1 MADEPR
7 KPIAGSRVPASR
19 PRRLAGSG
27 RPEEP
32 VEEVAPTEPT
42 KPTGPT
48 RPSPPPT
55 KPPAAAKAPG
65 SDPER
70 EPSHFL
76 ASLRTTWVLV
86 AVIVVLAI
94 VSAAEIGWLVSR
106 TDPTVSAARP
116 VVAGEVTHRAATDA
130 AQRDIVEILTYSY
143 QDFDERIGKA
153 TSLMTPAFAKQFRA
167 TAEDVRADFV
177 ANKTQQLVKVRGTS
191 VVRASDTQVQ
201 ALLFLDQYVT
211 KKGDKSAPGTDYTP
225 FRALV
230 TMVRTDHG
238 WLVDNINTA

>member
-7 KPIAGSRVPASR
+7 KQIAGSRVPSAR

-32 VEEVAPTEPT
+32 AAEVTAAEPAEPT
-42 KPTGPT
+42 
-48 RPSPPPT
+48 PPPS
-55 KPPAAAKAPG
+55 KPSEPTTPAASEP
-65 SDPER
+65 DR

-86 AVIVVLAI
+86 AAVVVLA
-94 VSAAEIGWLVSR
+94 VLTTAEIGWIATR
-106 TDPTVSAARP
+106 DDPVVSASRP
-116 VVAGEVTHRAATDA
+116 VVTGEVTHRAATDA
-130 AQRDIVEILTYSY
+130 AQRDIVEILTYDY
-143 QDFDERIGKA
+143 RDFDERIAKA
-153 TSLMTPAFAKQFRA
+153 TSLMTPTFAKQFSE
-167 TAEDVRADFV
+167 TAQDVKADFV

-191 VVRASDTQVQ
+191 VVRASDSQVQ

-211 KKGDKSAPGTDYTP
+211 KKGDRKGGAPAGTDYTP

-230 TMVRTDHG
+230 TMVHTEHG
-238 WLVDNINTA
+238 WLVDNIDTT

>member
-1 MADEPR
+1 MTEEPR

-27 RPEEP
+27 RPDEP
-32 VEEVAPTEPT
+32 VAAEPT
-42 KPTGPT
+42 ATPKATPTQKLV
-48 RPSPPPT
+48 R
-55 KPPAAAKAPG
+55 
-65 SDPER
+65 ER
-70 EPSHFL
+70 EPSRFL

-94 VSAAEIGWLVSR
+94 ASAAEIGWLVTR
-106 TDPTVSAARP
+106 ADPVVSASRP
-116 VVAGEVTHRAATDA
+116 IVAGEVTHRAATDA

-143 QDFDERIGKA
+143 QDFDSRIDKA

-177 ANKTQQLVKVRGTS
+177 ANRTQQLVKVRGTS

-211 KKGDKSAPGTDYTP
+211 KKGDKTAAGTDYTP

>member
-1 MADEPR
+1 MAEEPR

-27 RPEEP
+27 RPDEP
-32 VEEVAPTEPT
+32 AVATPTAEPIPRA
-42 KPTGPT
+42 KPTP
-48 RPSPPPT
+48 
-55 KPPAAAKAPG
+55 KAVR
-65 SDPER
+65 DR
-70 EPSHFL
+70 EPSRFL
-76 ASLRTTWVLV
+76 ASLRTNWVLV

-211 KKGDKSAPGTDYTP
+211 KKGDKTAAGTDYTP

-238 WLVDNINTA
+238 WLVDNIDTA

>member
-1 MADEPR
+1 MPDEPR
-7 KPIAGSRVPASR
+7 KPIAGSRPSASR
-19 PRRLAGSG
+19 PRRLAGSA

-32 VEEVAPTEPT
+32 VDPLKAEPT
-42 KPTGPT
+42 KPT
-48 RPSPPPT
+48 PPPRT
-55 KPPAAAKAPG
+55 PPESRTTPPPRV

-86 AVIVVLAI
+86 AAVVVLAI
-94 VSAAEIGWLVSR
+94 VSAAEIFWLVSR
-106 TDPTVSAARP
+106 DDPVVSSARP

-130 AQRDIVEILTYSY
+130 AQRDIVEILTYGY
-143 QDFDERIGKA
+143 QDFDQRIDKA
-153 TSLMTPAFAKQFRA
+153 TSLMTPAFAKQFRE
-167 TAEDVRADFV
+167 TAQDVRADFV
-177 ANKTQQLVKVRGTS
+177 ANKTRQLVKVRGTS
-191 VVRASDTQVQ
+191 VVRASDSQVQ

-211 KKGDKSAPGTDYTP
+211 KKGDKSSAGTDYTP

-238 WLVDNINTA
+238 WLVDNIDTA

>member
-27 RPEEP
+27 RAEEP
-32 VEEVAPTEPT
+32 VPEVAPIDLT
-42 KPTGPT
+42 KPTPAT
-48 RPSPPPT
+48 PPRT
-55 KPPAAAKAPG
+55 KPPVAARPPVA
-65 SDPER
+65 DPER
-70 EPSHFL
+70 EPSRFL

-94 VSAAEIGWLVSR
+94 VSAAEIGWLATR
-106 TDPTVSAARP
+106 KDPVVSAARP

-130 AQRDIVEILTYSY
+130 AQRDIVEILSYGY
-143 QDFDERIGKA
+143 QDFDARIAKA
-153 TSLMTPAFAKQFRA
+153 TSLMTPAFAKQFRD

>member
-1 MADEPR
+1 MTEEPR

-27 RPEEP
+27 RPDEP
-32 VEEVAPTEPT
+32 VAAEPT
-42 KPTGPT
+42 ATPKATPTQEVV
-48 RPSPPPT
+48 R
-55 KPPAAAKAPG
+55 
-65 SDPER
+65 ER
-70 EPSHFL
+70 EPSRFL
-76 ASLRTTWVLV
+76 ASLRTTWALV

-94 VSAAEIGWLVSR
+94 VSAAEIGWLVTR
-106 TDPTVSAARP
+106 ADPVVSASRP
-116 VVAGEVTHRAATDA
+116 IVAGEVTHRAATDA

-143 QDFDERIGKA
+143 QDFDSRIDKA

-177 ANKTQQLVKVRGTS
+177 ANRTQQLVKVRGTS

-211 KKGDKSAPGTDYTP
+211 KKGDKTAAGTDYTP

>member
-1 MADEPR
+1 MAEEPR

-27 RPEEP
+27 RPDEP
-32 VEEVAPTEPT
+32 GEIAPTATPT
-42 KPTGPT
+42 DTPTAPT
-48 RPSPPPT
+48 RQ
-55 KPPAAAKAPG
+55 KVVRDG
-65 SDPER
+65 

-76 ASLRTTWVLV
+76 ASLRTTWALV

-94 VSAAEIGWLVSR
+94 VSAAEIGWLVTR
-106 TDPTVSAARP
+106 ADPVVSASRP

-130 AQRDIVEILTYSY
+130 AQRDIVEILTYGY
-143 QDFDERIGKA
+143 QDFDSRIDKA

-238 WLVDNINTA
+238 WLVDNIDTA

>member
-1 MADEPR
+1 MTEEPR

-19 PRRLAGSG
+19 PRRLAGSA
-27 RPEEP
+27 RPDEP
-32 VEEVAPTEPT
+32 VAAEPT
-42 KPTGPT
+42 ATPTQKLV
-48 RPSPPPT
+48 R
-55 KPPAAAKAPG
+55 
-65 SDPER
+65 ER
-70 EPSHFL
+70 EPSRFL

-94 VSAAEIGWLVSR
+94 ASAAEIGWLVTR
-106 TDPTVSAARP
+106 ADPVVSASRP
-116 VVAGEVTHRAATDA
+116 IVAGEVTHRAATDA

-143 QDFDERIGKA
+143 QDFDSRIAKA

-177 ANKTQQLVKVRGTS
+177 ANRTQQLVKVRGTS

-211 KKGDKSAPGTDYTP
+211 KKGDKTAAGTDYTP

>member
-1 MADEPR
+1 MTEEPR

-19 PRRLAGSG
+19 PRRLAGSA
-27 RPEEP
+27 RPDEP
-32 VEEVAPTEPT
+32 VAAEPT
-42 KPTGPT
+42 ATPKATPTQEVV
-48 RPSPPPT
+48 R
-55 KPPAAAKAPG
+55 
-65 SDPER
+65 ER
-70 EPSHFL
+70 EPSRFL
-76 ASLRTTWVLV
+76 ASLRTTWALV

-94 VSAAEIGWLVSR
+94 VSAAEIGWLVTR
-106 TDPTVSAARP
+106 ADPVVSASRP
-116 VVAGEVTHRAATDA
+116 IVAGEVTHRAATDA

-143 QDFDERIGKA
+143 QDFDSRIDKA

-177 ANKTQQLVKVRGTS
+177 ANRTQQLVKVRGTS

-211 KKGDKSAPGTDYTP
+211 KKGDKTAAGTDYTP

>member
-1 MADEPR
+1 MTEEPR

-19 PRRLAGSG
+19 PRRLAGSA
-27 RPEEP
+27 RPDEP
-32 VEEVAPTEPT
+32 VAAEPT
-42 KPTGPT
+42 ATPKATPTQEVV
-48 RPSPPPT
+48 R
-55 KPPAAAKAPG
+55 
-65 SDPER
+65 ER
-70 EPSHFL
+70 EPSRFL
-76 ASLRTTWVLV
+76 ASLRTTWALV

-94 VSAAEIGWLVSR
+94 VSAAEIGWLVTR
-106 TDPTVSAARP
+106 ADPVVSASRP
-116 VVAGEVTHRAATDA
+116 IVAGEVTHRAATDA

-143 QDFDERIGKA
+143 QDFDSRIAKA

-177 ANKTQQLVKVRGTS
+177 ANRTQQLVKVRGTS

-211 KKGDKSAPGTDYTP
+211 KKGDKTAAGTDYTP

>member
-7 KPIAGSRVPASR
+7 KPIAGSRPSAAR

-27 RPEEP
+27 RAEEP
-32 VEEVAPTEPT
+32 AQEVTPAELT
-42 KPTGPT
+42 KPTPPP
-48 RPSPPPT
+48 RKPPPPT
-55 KPPAAAKAPG
+55 PAPVAE
-65 SDPER
+65 PER

-76 ASLRTTWVLV
+76 ASLRTTWLLV
-86 AVIVVLAI
+86 AAIVVLA
-94 VSAAEIGWLVSR
+94 VLSAAEIGWLVTR
-106 TDPTVSAARP
+106 EDPVVSSARP
-116 VVAGEVTHRAATDA
+116 VVTGEVTHRSATDA

-143 QDFDERIGKA
+143 RDFDDRIDHA
-153 TSLMTPAFAKQFRA
+153 TSLMTPAFAKQFRD
-167 TAEDVRADFV
+167 TAQDVRADFV
-177 ANKTQQLVKVRGTS
+177 ANKTQQLVKVRGAS

-211 KKGDKSAPGTDYTP
+211 KKGDGSKPGTDYTP